1 MQYSKKQNK
10 GFTLIELLVVISII
24 ALLSSVILSSV
35 QKSREKAAIA
45 RIQESAKQIHIALEL
60 YRNDHGEYP
69 GGNNTEGP
77 LSYFISTYLSPYLA
91 GTPVIN
97 DDNIQSFQFYS
108 LNQEPYYY
116 ARTINPVFNLKCGEG
131 GLPTNFVSSA
141 ENLPYIIFL
150 IAEPDIPTTE
160 IGYYAPDKYFKRG
173 WISGRDAY
181 PGHWSYCL

>member
-35 QKSREKAAIA
+35 QQSREKAAIA

-77 LSYFISTYLSPYLA
+77 LSSIISTYLSPYLA
-91 GTPVIN
+91 GTPIIN
-97 DDNIQSFQFYS
+97 DDNIRSFQFYS
-108 LNQEPYYY
+108 ANQEPYYY
-116 ARTINPVFNLKCGEG
+116 ARSGTYNLKCGEG
-131 GLPTNFVSSA
+131 GLASSFIPSA
-141 ENLPYIIFL
+141 ENLPYIIL
-150 IAEPDIPTTE
+150 LVAEPDIPTTG
-160 IGYYAPDKYFKRG
+160 IGYYAPDKYFKRA
-173 WISGRDAY
+173 WIFGRDAD
-181 PGHWSYCL
+181 PAHWSYCL